1 MEESLT
7 DHFER
12 SRDLE
17 EQIVMVENEITS
29 RRQKAIM
36 QKEKEDKED
45 KAKKAAE
52 KEAQRAAAAEAA
64 AEIDS
69 DEEDKEDPFY
79 SMEPDEIDEDRK
91 MIWIMAF
98 AICSK
103 DLEDAEQKWIFYQN
117 IRMEILTKTLT
128 LGFVYFQTGL
138 TYTRQ
143 DSRTSSRVTNMKPW
157 SEPLSSKKPPPRR

>member
-1 MEESLT
+1 MT

-29 RRQKAIM
+29 RRQKAIL

-45 KAKKAAE
+45 REKKAAE

-79 SMEPDEIDEDRK
+79 FMEPDEIDEDRK

-103 DLEDAEQKWIFYQN
+103 DLEDAEQK
-117 IRMEILTKTLT
+117 
-128 LGFVYFQTGL
+128 
-138 TYTRQ
+138 
-143 DSRTSSRVTNMKPW
+143 
-157 SEPLSSKKPPPRR
+157 